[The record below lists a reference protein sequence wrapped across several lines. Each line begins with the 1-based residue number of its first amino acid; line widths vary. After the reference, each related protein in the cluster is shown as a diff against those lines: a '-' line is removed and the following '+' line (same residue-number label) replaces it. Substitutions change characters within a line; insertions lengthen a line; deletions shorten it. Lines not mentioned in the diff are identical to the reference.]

1 MTTPVQLP
9 HEWSKDALL
18 TKAQRYA
25 EEMRAQARES
35 WQFAFWSSLSLELL
49 ARAALAHVSPTLVAD
64 PKDWN
69 NLYFALGKTPTVKKF
84 SPKSLDISSVL
95 TRLRAI
101 VSGFT
106 PEMEGFALLHMGRR
120 NEELHSGSTPF
131 DSVKASA
138 WMPMFYQ
145 TAEVLLASMSEKLET
160 LFGSDEAKLA
170 TDLIAAAKDES
181 AKAIAKTIE
190 AHKTVW
196 SQLGTSER
204 AKRQVQATSWATR
217 QEGHRVSCPSCS
229 SDALVTGSPVA
240 PPVKKLNGDEIT
252 ETQYFLPSRF
262 ECVACGLKINSLSQ
276 LHAAALADTY
286 KATFTYDAAEYYQP
300 DDPLGSY
307 EPDFNEP

>member
-1 MTTPVQLP
+1 MTTPAQLP

-18 TKAQRYA
+18 AKAQRYA

-69 NLYFALGKTPTVKKF
+69 NLYFALGNTPTTKKF
-84 SPKSLDISSVL
+84 SPKSLDMSSVL
-95 TRLRAI
+95 TRLQAI
-101 VSGFT
+101 LPGFT
-106 PEMEGFALLHMGRR
+106 PEMESFALLHMGRR

-131 DSVKASA
+131 DAVKASA
-138 WMPMFYQ
+138 WLSMFYHA
-145 TAEVLLASMSEKLET
+145 AEVLLASMNEKLET
-160 LFGSDEAKLA
+160 LFGPDEAKVA
-170 TDLIAAAKDES
+170 IELIAASNDAS

-196 SQLGTSER
+196 SQLGAGER
-204 AKRQVQATSWATR
+204 AKRQAKASAWATR
-217 QEGHRVSCPSCS
+217 QEGHGVSCPSCS
-229 SDALVTGSPVA
+229 SDALLTGSPVA
-240 PPVKKLNGDEIT
+240 PPVKKLDGDEIT

-300 DDPLGSY
+300 DDPLGAY